1 MSGVVIVGAQWGDE
15 GKGKITNSLSSFA
28 DFVVRF
34 QGGANAGHTVSH
46 NGRPVVFH
54 LLPSGIS
61 VPGVTCVLG
70 PGVVVDP
77 EALVS
82 EIDDVSSYGIVVNS
96 NLLVD
101 IGAHMVLPY
110 HRAQEAAEED
120 ARGANAIGTTLRGI
134 GPACADR
141 QAREG
146 LQIGLLADFDD
157 FRKRFVAAAA
167 RKNDL
172 IVKLYGA
179 EPIDVDDALSRLE
192 AAAERLRPHL
202 ADTPGL
208 IRDAI
213 RSGKNVIF
221 EGAQGALL
229 DVAFGT
235 YPYVTSSHTTSAGV
249 SGGTGVPP
257 SMIGETVGVAKA
269 YVTRVGEGPFP
280 TESVDAGGDAI
291 RERGSER
298 GATTGRP
305 RRCGWL
311 DAVALRYAIE
321 VNGAER
327 LIITKLDVLDT
338 FERIPV
344 CTAYRID
351 GELTDRFP
359 RTIAQLERAEPVYE
373 EFPGWMTSTRDV
385 RAAAD
390 LPPAAAAY
398 LRRIEQLAGV
408 PVAAVSVGA
417 SAHAIVEFEKIL

>member
-1 MSGVVIVGAQWGDE
+1 MSCVVIVGTQWGDE
-15 GKGKITNSLSSFA
+15 GKGKITNSLSSSA
-28 DFVVRF
+28 DLVVRF

-46 NGRPVVFH
+46 NGAPVVFH

-70 PGVVVDP
+70 PGVVIDP

-82 EIDDVSSYGIVVNS
+82 EIDDVEARGIAVGS

-110 HRAQEAAEED
+110 HKAQEAAEER
-120 ARGANAIGTTLRGI
+120 ARGADAIGTTLRGI

-141 QAREG
+141 QARDG
-146 LQIGLLADFDD
+146 LTIGLLSDFDD
-157 FRKRFVAAAA
+157 FRERFAASAG
-167 RKNDL
+167 RKNEL
-172 IVKLYGA
+172 LSKLYDA
-179 EPIDVDDALSRLE
+179 EPVDVEGAVERL
-192 AAAERLRPHL
+192 ARAAERLKPHL
-202 ADTPGL
+202 DDTPGL
-208 IRDAI
+208 VRGAI
-213 RSGKNVIF
+213 ASGKNVIF
-221 EGAQGALL
+221 EGAQGTLL
-229 DVAFGT
+229 DIAFGT

-249 SGGTGVPP
+249 STGTGVPP
-257 SMIGETVGVAKA
+257 SMIGDTVGIAKA

-280 TESVDAGGDAI
+280 TESTDAGGEAI
-291 RERGSER
+291 RQRGRET

-321 VNGAER
+321 VNGASK
-327 LIITKLDVLDT
+327 LIVTKLDVLDE

-344 CTAYRID
+344 CTAYRLN
-351 GELTDRFP
+351 GEVTERFP
-359 RTIAQLERAEPVYE
+359 RTIAELERVEPVYE
-373 EFPGWMTSTRDV
+373 ELPGWMASTRDV
-385 RAAAD
+385 RTASE
-390 LPPAAAAY
+390 LPREASDY
-398 LRRIEQLAGV
+398 LRRIEELAGV

>member
-15 GKGKITNSLSSFA
+15 GKGKITNSLSSSA

-34 QGGANAGHTVSH
+34 QGGANAGHTVSL

-70 PGVVVDP
+70 PGVVIDP
-77 EALVS
+77 EALVA
-82 EIDDVSSYGIVVNS
+82 EIDDVGSRGIDVGS
-96 NLLVD
+96 NLLID

-110 HRAQEAAEED
+110 HKAQEAAEER
-120 ARGANAIGTTLRGI
+120 ARGADAIGTTLRGI

-146 LQIGLLADFDD
+146 LPVGLLADFGD
-157 FRKRFVAAAA
+157 FREKFVAAAR

-172 IVKLYGA
+172 IVKLHGA
-179 EPIDVDDALSRLE
+179 EPIDVDDTLARLE
-192 AAAERLRPHL
+192 AVAGRLRPHL

-213 RSGKNVIF
+213 KSGKNVIF

-249 SGGTGVPP
+249 SAGTGVPP

-280 TESVDAGGDAI
+280 TESVDAGGEAI
-291 RERGSER
+291 RERGCER

-321 VNGAER
+321 VNGAKR
-327 LIITKLDVLDT
+327 IIVTKLDVLDT

-351 GELTDRFP
+351 GELTEHFP
-359 RTIAQLERAEPVYE
+359 RTIARLERAEPVYE
-373 EFPGWMTSTRDV
+373 DLPGWMTSTRDV

-390 LPPAAAAY
+390 LPPEAAAY